1 VSFGIDAT
9 LLNRCVE
16 GCALSHQLM
25 LETVSTLSDAQC
37 REKSRLDGWTRGHL
51 ITHLAR
57 NAERHIYLFESA
69 ERGEIGDQYPG
80 GMEQRNADIEVGALR
95 PISELLSDLRT
106 QTWNLEGQWARA
118 SAEAWQGQARRP
130 GGAVIPMMDLVFLRW
145 REVAIHLV
153 DLDVNIDHSSWGEVY
168 VNLELAHQHRV
179 LSKRGISL
187 PLEIDRYDPT
197 VALAWMIGRLLI
209 EELGE
214 GPGFQL

>member
-16 GCALSHQLM
+16 GCALSHQLL

-37 REKSRLDGWTRGHL
+37 REKSLLDGWTRGHL

-57 NAERHIYLFESA
+57 NAERHIHLFESA
-69 ERGEIGDQYPG
+69 GRGEIGDQYPG
-80 GMEQRNADIEVGALR
+80 GMEQRNADIEAGALR
-95 PISELLSDLRT
+95 PMSELLSDLRT

-118 SAEAWQGQARRP
+118 SAEAWQGHARRP

-153 DLDVNIDHSSWGEVY
+153 DLDVSIDHTSWGDVY
-168 VNLELAHQHRV
+168 VDLELAYQQKM
-179 LSKRGISL
+179 LTKRGIAL
-187 PLEIDRYDPT
+187 PRQIDGYVPAL
-197 VALAWMIGRLLI
+197 ALAWMIGRVSL
-209 EELGE
+209 ETLGE